1 PFTRALAR
9 GISTI
14 STITAGVIGYPCAQ
28 HRPGRDQRSLRLREL
43 VRGLDRPTVRGLVV
57 DDNRGARVELVP
69 DLPYFGREWNL
80 VETVVG
86 PLARNV
92 RFDDAAQG
100 FRTQYAV
107 RNDHRRDAS
116 LLWTGPP
123 SERSGQCRHGS
134 RRWMD
139 PRHAR
144 RGPHAFPPGP
154 ASCPYRILC
163 V

>member
-1 PFTRALAR
+1 MMLPFTRALAR

-14 STITAGVIGYPCAQ
+14 STKTAGVMGYPFVQ
-28 HRPGRDQRSLRLREL
+28 HRPGRDQGSRSLRELLRW
-43 VRGLDRPTVRGLVV
+43 LDRPTVRGLVV

-100 FRTQYAV
+100 FRTQHAV

-116 LLWTGPP
+116 WL
-123 SERSGQCRHGS
+123 
-134 RRWMD
+134 
-139 PRHAR
+139 
-144 RGPHAFPPGP
+144 
-154 ASCPYRILC
+154 
-163 V
+163 